1 LPAAR
6 RLRISRPIWLV
17 AAALVALLAW
27 APGAAADVTAADVA
41 QSAGIAQITKTW
53 QGSVTDINGDGRP
66 DLYLGR
72 HALYTGQLFLND
84 GDGHLTEAAAGT
96 FTKRDRHSCA
106 WADVNG
112 DGLMDGYCTVGT
124 HYGTTI
130 NPNELWIQQPGGT
143 FVNMAA
149 AYAVEDAYGRG
160 RTTTFI
166 DVNHDAHPDL
176 FVVNQ
181 SPRPDGIPTTNRLF
195 MNVDG
200 TSFRSAPEYG
210 VDLELGTMPGG
221 GCAQAVDENGD
232 GWQDLLVCTSAGV
245 RLYRNQGGVSFE
257 DDSTAS
263 GLSKVWK
270 DAALADLSG
279 DGRPDLVEI
288 VKLKVAV
295 RMGSASGVFGPLVTV
310 ATLTQGRGLA
320 IGDADGNGTTDVF
333 VVQSCDPSGLD
344 QPDFVLLNSGT
355 AAFTRMDVPRPAVG
369 CGDDAVAIDHDGN
382 GTTDFV
388 VLNGKDAVKGQVQ
401 LVSFEP
407 VVAAGGGVRP
417 AFTGRRQTPAGRSFG

>member
-1 LPAAR
+1 MVVL
-6 RLRISRPIWLV
+6 LV
-17 AAALVALLAW
+17 LLAC
-27 APGAAADVTAADVA
+27 APAAAADVTATDVA
-41 QSAGIAQITKTW
+41 QQAGIAQITKTW
-53 QGSVTDINGDGRP
+53 QGSVTDVNGDGYP

-84 GDGHLTEAAAGT
+84 GAGHFTETVVGT

-106 WADVNG
+106 WADVNV

-124 HYGTTI
+124 HYGTTT
-130 NPNELWIQQPGGT
+130 NPNELWIRQPGGG

-149 AYAVEDAYGRG
+149 AYGVQDEYGRG

-166 DVNHDAHPDL
+166 DVNHDGYPDL
-176 FVVNQ
+176 FVANQ

-195 MNVDG
+195 INVGG

-210 VDLELGTMPGG
+210 VDVALGTMPGG
-221 GCAQAVDENGD
+221 GCAQAIDENGD
-232 GWQDLLVCTSAGV
+232 GWQDLMVCTSAGV
-245 RLYRNQGGVSFE
+245 RLYRNQVGASFR
-257 DDSTAS
+257 DDSTAA

-270 DAALADLSG
+270 DAALADLNG

-310 ATLTQGRGLA
+310 AALTQGRGLA
-320 IGDADGNGTTDVF
+320 IGDADGNGTTDVYAM
-333 VVQSCDPSGLD
+333 QTCDSAGHD
-344 QPDFVLLNSGT
+344 QPDFVLLNSGSST
-355 AAFTRMDVPRPAVG
+355 FTRLAVPQPDLG

-388 VLNGKDAVKGQVQ
+388 VLNGKDAVKGRIQ
-401 LVSFEP
+401 LISFEP
-407 VVAAGGGVRP
+407 VVAGGAAANVH
-417 AFTGRRQTPAGRSFG
+417 RS